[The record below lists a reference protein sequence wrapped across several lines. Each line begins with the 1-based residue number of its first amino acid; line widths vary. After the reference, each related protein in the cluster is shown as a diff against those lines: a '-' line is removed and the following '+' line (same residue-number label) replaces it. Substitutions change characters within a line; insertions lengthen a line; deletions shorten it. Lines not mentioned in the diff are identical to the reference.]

1 MTASILP
8 TSTATRQVG
17 IRQRSLRRH
26 CRMGR
31 ATELVF
37 ILATGAMVMLGGQ
50 AEAQDR
56 TWDAGGATTNWLT
69 LNNWAGGGAGRVP
82 DTVGETALITGGG
95 GALQPVIGAG
105 DSVTVGGTNISGG
118 SLTVAGTL
126 TSPVTVSGTGVLS
139 ISSGGAVVGAVTAGG
154 AGGSNAGTITGNL
167 TATAGGFTNQGVV
180 TGTTTLNGPTSLFLA
195 TGTNLSDTQQVTV
208 NQGTLDVNASDTIGS
223 LAGTGG
229 QVDIAAGQTLTAG
242 GDNTSTQYDGGIIG
256 DGTFTKAGTG
266 TLTLTGATSVA
277 STSIS
282 AGTLAVT
289 GAGTIVGNISGAAAG
304 TLSTDGGALSSS
316 TNIAGDITLEITG
329 DETVGN
335 LFGFFGDIE
344 VDNSADLT
352 LTSGTYDVGGTI
364 TGDGGITVDGATVQ
378 FNGADKAYTGETNVV
393 SGGLTLTSGI
403 ASTDVNVSGGSLTA
417 TNGALAAGTTLD
429 ISGTGSVN
437 IDDDDTV
444 ASVTQSGGTL
454 GGDSTL
460 TVTGAL
466 GQSGGEIASGVTV
479 NVAGAKTLEGG
490 TIAGTLG
497 GAGLTTVQTGTTLL
511 TGTING
517 GAVTVTSTL
526 NVDGGS
532 LGANLTLSGGEL
544 TAVGTSTLSP
554 TNISLASGTSNT
566 IGAVNGETL
575 TLGPGA
581 LNFGANTLTTFGS
594 ATNDG
599 TVVLDATFATVSSN
613 SDVTVAGGTLQLGGL
628 NVLTSAG
635 GLLTDRNTT
644 VEAGA
649 TLDLAG
655 NLHAIA
661 NLAGGG
667 TITNSGGAA
676 TVLTLESNLDTE
688 ISGVIE
694 DGVGGM
700 SLTKTLG
707 GTTTLSGANT
717 YTGATTVSAGTLA
730 LEGGAAIADTSAVQ
744 IDAGATLTSTT
755 DNETVGTLSADAGG
769 TLDIGGTLFTTASG
783 TDSEFAGTLLGG
795 DTSGLFK
802 DGSGVLT
809 FSGDGSGFTGTMGAS
824 AGEIVLASGATLA
837 ANAVGAIAGATFTT
851 EGGALTGA
859 DVGVIAEG
867 TINFNGDET
876 VAFLTNNAFNGPGTG
891 TINING
897 AGTVLTLAGGT
908 LASAHSGEINGTGA
922 LATIG
927 GTHTL
932 SGDIAIG
939 GGVDVGTGST
949 LVLGG
954 NNSFGAD
961 ITVSGT
967 LRLESDGAAGGAAGQ
982 IVTQGSVID
991 YADGVNSAT
1000 PIEIASNTTQVQ
1012 VTTGSA
1018 EQSGVISEDAAGR
1031 PLEKIGA
1038 GELVLSAANTF
1049 TGDMTV
1055 SGGTLS
1061 LSGGSALAD
1070 SVDLILADG
1079 TTVNVQTSEVV
1090 GSVASATGGTVAL
1103 GANTLTLSGAVSTS
1117 FAGNVT
1123 GGNFSAFLTNSG
1135 NTITMTG
1142 DSTMTGTM
1150 GTTGGTMI
1158 MAAGAT
1164 TAAIAVG
1171 GTGATG
1177 VFTTNGGA
1185 LAGNAQLV
1193 NLSTA
1198 TININGSETIG
1209 SISQSSGGT
1218 INVAGGA
1225 TLTVNGT
1232 TNAFNATGASSI
1244 GNDILGAGTLNV
1256 TGGTTTVQAG
1266 GNVATATT
1274 IGAGGT
1280 VVNNGAMAGVSNA
1293 GSITNNGVAGAL
1305 TNTGAGT
1312 GSNTGTLASL
1322 THSSTALFNNAGAI
1336 TGNVT
1341 VNSGTVTL
1349 SGASNIGDASTVT
1362 VTGGILNAGVAD
1374 TIGGLVAN
1382 GGTTNVS
1389 AVLTMGELS
1398 GTAGSIAMTGTG
1410 GLIVGDSD
1418 LVNSSFG
1425 GVISGTGALEKV
1437 GTDTL
1442 TLTGANS
1449 FSGTTTVSGGTLALT
1464 GSGSLDSASL
1474 VISAAGSVT
1483 SDGGAFDSAMV
1494 VTNNGLPAALAA
1506 PFGLMLTGGG
1516 DETIAEMDGNGTTD
1530 LSSGSV
1536 LSLTSGTSD
1545 IAGVISG
1552 DGGLTVTGSS
1562 ITNLTAVNTYTGETV
1577 VNSGGA
1583 LNLNGVGA
1591 IASAV
1596 VTISGNGALTTD
1608 GDGIADTAAVS
1619 VAGANGILRVNGTET
1634 IGSLTQNGGF
1644 VNGTSTLTTTS
1655 FAQTG
1660 GTTSGTVTVST
1671 GTFSQNGG
1679 TIGTGTTVTQ
1689 SGGATMSG
1697 GSVAGVLTGAGT
1709 VTVQTG
1715 TTTVTGTIASTNVT
1729 VASGEL
1735 SLDGGEGL
1743 TTATDL
1749 TVNGG
1754 LVDVNIDEAI
1764 ATLNGSGGT
1773 VDVDAANTLTLGEA
1787 TLDTATYAG
1796 NVTGAGDLI
1805 KLGTN
1810 TQVFSGVN
1818 GLTGTVDV
1826 NAGTLRITG
1835 TIAATDLE
1843 TAAAGTLE
1851 TDGSALVSGAVVT
1864 NAGTFR
1870 ITAGTETI
1878 NAVNGAGTV
1887 DLATGNL
1894 TLAGAN
1900 SAISGAITG
1909 SGTLTVNAAAD
1920 GDATGGATL
1929 VLSGDSNTFT
1939 GTTQVTDGTLQVT
1952 ATGNLGGAVNVATLG
1967 LVQLQGGTLGG
1978 TLTNTGGEVQA
1989 RGTISGNVVNNNVG
2003 VGGGADEGIFATTG
2017 DLTFTPGATRTF
2029 TNAGTVTVTA
2039 GSILGLGS
2047 YTNQSGGLTTVSGG
2061 RTLQATTVT
2070 NDAGAVMALDGGTV
2084 DGSLTNNGTL
2094 QSNGTST
2101 ITGNLSNGGT
2111 VDLQDGAT
2119 DDVLTVNGGVSGTGS
2134 YQLDLNLSDGT
2145 SDRVAGTLATASTIN
2160 LDFTITGNGYIGSA
2174 ITVFSGAA
2182 GGAAVTGSSA
2192 LPVGGSIIY
2201 TLDQVGSDIQ
2211 VRSQVN
2217 PAVGGVAAS
2226 ASMTQALIGTIVNRP
2241 TSPFVS
2247 GLAAEEGCS
2256 QGGYFRATGGRAT
2269 VAGQSSSNGFTTN
2282 NSISSDFYGV
2292 QGGYDVGCFD
2302 GRFFDG
2308 WDGAAGVMLGYNA
2321 GSTDQSL
2328 FSDPTQPG
2336 LTTGLLGTDFTQNY
2350 IGLYVAGAKDRLS
2363 ADLQL
2368 RYDDASFDLS
2378 ETTLVGLPVGLDG
2391 LSYSTKATTIG
2402 TRVSYRMDVN
2412 EEKGINFVPTAGFN
2426 LTHVSGDT
2434 LTLSGGETLELEAFT
2449 SVVGFVGGALA
2460 RTFIAED
2467 GGSATTAFVSGNYYQ
2482 DFGGDRGA
2490 LFDTDGDGLN
2500 PEPVSV
2506 ASIGGFGEF
2515 SLGLNYVKILDA
2527 GTAAGA
2533 KQLNASIRGDLRIG
2547 ENVSDAYSVTAQ
2559 VRLSF

>member
-1 MTASILP
+1 MSASTLP
-8 TSTATRQVG
+8 AVTVFQVG

-26 CRMGR
+26 CRLGR

-37 ILATGAMVMLGGQ
+37 ILATGLTLSLGGQ
-50 AEAQDR
+50 AEAQER
-56 TWDAGGATTNWLT
+56 TWDAGAGTTNWLT

-82 DTVGETALITGGG
+82 DSVGETASITGTG
-95 GALQPVIGAG
+95 GANQPVIGLA
-105 DSVTVGGTNISGG
+105 DSVTVGGTTVSGG

-126 TSPVTVSGTGVLS
+126 TSPVTVSGPATLTNDGTIVGNVS
-139 ISSGGAVVGAVTAGG
+139 TSSALAVVNN
-154 AGGSNAGTITGNL
+154 NATLTGNL
-167 TATAGGFTNQGVV
+167 TLGGGTASNAGSIS
-180 TGTTTLNGPTSLFLA
+180 GTTTVSTGTLNLN
-195 TGTNLSDTQQVTV
+195 TGTNLSDSEALIVTSGTV
-208 NQGTLDVNASDTIGS
+208 NVNASDTVGN
-223 LAGTGG
+223 LQGNGGTVDIDAG
-229 QVDIAAGQTLTAG
+229 QVLTAG
-242 GDNTSTQYDGGIIG
+242 GNDVSGVFAGAVTG
-256 DGTFTKAGTG
+256 DGTLTKTGTG
-266 TLTLTGATSVA
+266 TLTLTGDNTVA
-277 STSIS
+277 VVSIS
-282 AGTLAVT
+282 EGTVAVT
-289 GAGTIVGNISGAAAG
+289 GAGTLSGVITGDAAG
-304 TLSTDGGALSSS
+304 ALSTDGGALSSTAS
-316 TNIAGDITLEITG
+316 LTGGITLLITG
-329 DETVGN
+329 DEEVSS
-335 LFGFFGDIE
+335 LFGFSGDIG
-344 VDNSADLT
+344 VNNAADLS
-352 LTSGTYDVGGTI
+352 LTGGTYNLGGDI
-364 TGDGGITVDGATVQ
+364 TGDGSITVDGATATFTGGV
-378 FNGADKAYTGETNVV
+378 KAYTGATNVT
-393 SGGLTLTSGI
+393 GGELILARGI
-403 ASTDVNVSGGSLTA
+403 DSTDVNVSGGALRT
-417 TNGALAAGTTLD
+417 TGDALAAGTALD

-454 GGDSTL
+454 EGDSTL
-460 TVTGAL
+460 TVTGTL

-479 NVAGAKTLEGG
+479 NVAGDKTLEGG

-497 GAGLTTVQTGTTLL
+497 GAGATTVQTGTTTV
-511 TGTING
+511 TGTI
-517 GAVTVTSTL
+517 
-526 NVDGGS
+526 
-532 LGANLTLSGGEL
+532 E
-544 TAVGTSTLSP
+544 
-554 TNISLASGTSNT
+554 
-566 IGAVNGETL
+566 
-575 TLGPGA
+575 
-581 LNFGANTLTTFGS
+581 
-594 ATNDG
+594 
-599 TVVLDATFATVSSN
+599 
-613 SDVTVAGGTLQLGGL
+613 SDVTVANGGTLRLGSSTA
-628 NVLTSAG
+628 VS
-635 GLLTDRNTT
+635 
-644 VEAGA
+644 
-649 TLDLAG
+649 
-655 NLHAIA
+655 
-661 NLAGGG
+661 G
-667 TITNSGGAA
+667 TITTTGSVVSYADGVNEASAVVLNSDDTQLEVLVGEAAEQSGVISETGGARPLEKIGAGTLTLSGTNTYTGATTISEGTLILSGGAA
-676 TVLTLESNLDTE
+676 IADGGALEVASGATLQVDDAETAGSLAGAGDVTLNAGLT
-688 ISGVIE
+688 
-694 DGVGGM
+694 VGGDNT
-700 SLTKTLG
+700 STTFSGDASGAGGLTKD
-707 GTTTLSGANT
+707 GTGTMTLSGTNT
-717 YTGATTVSAGTLA
+717 YTGATTVSGGTLA
-730 LEGGAAIADTSAVQ
+730 LEGGAAIDDSSAVQ
-744 IDAGATLTSTT
+744 IDAGATLESTT
-755 DNETVGTLSADAGG
+755 DNENVGTLSADSGG

-795 DTSGLFK
+795 ESSGLFK
-802 DGSGVLT
+802 DGAGVLT

-851 EGGALTGA
+851 EGGVLTGA

-876 VAFLTNNAFNGPGTG
+876 VAFLTNNSFNGPGTG

-908 LASAHSGEINGTGA
+908 LTSAHSGEINGTGA
-922 LATIG
+922 LATTG

-932 SGDIAIG
+932 SGDIDID

-967 LRLESDGAAGGAAGQ
+967 LRLESDTAAGGAAGQ

-1079 TTVNVQTSEVV
+1079 TTVNVQSSEVV

-1123 GGNFSAFLTNSG
+1123 GGNFSAFVTNFG

-1209 SISQSSGGT
+1209 SISQTSGGT

-1293 GSITNNGVAGAL
+1293 GSITNNGTAGAL
-1305 TNTGAGT
+1305 TNTGAGS

-1322 THSSTALFNNAGAI
+1322 THSSSALFTNTGAI

-1341 VNSGTVTL
+1341 VNAGTVTL

-1374 TIGGLVAN
+1374 TIGELVAN

-1389 AVLTMGELS
+1389 AALTMGELS
-1398 GTAGSIAMTGTG
+1398 GTAGSIVTTGTG
-1410 GLIVGDSD
+1410 ALIVGDSD
-1418 LVNSSFG
+1418 AVDSSFG
-1425 GVISGTGALEKV
+1425 GVISGAGTLQKV

-1442 TLTGANS
+1442 TLTGVNTL
-1449 FSGTTTVSGGTLALT
+1449 SGGVTVSNGTLALT
-1464 GSGSLDSASL
+1464 GSGGLANGAITID
-1474 VISAAGSVT
+1474 AAGSLT
-1483 SDGGAFDSAMV
+1483 TDGGAFGSAV
-1494 VTNNGLPAALAA
+1494 TITNNGLPAALVA

-1516 DETIAEMDGNGTTD
+1516 DETIASMSGNGTTN

-1536 LSLTSGTSD
+1536 LTLSSGTSD

-1552 DGGLTVTGSS
+1552 AGGLTVTGTST
-1562 ITNLTAVNTYTGETV
+1562 TNLTAANTYTGPTV
-1577 VNSGGA
+1577 VSGGA
-1583 LNLNGVGA
+1583 LNLNGAGA
-1591 IASAV
+1591 IASTV

-1608 GDGIADTAAVS
+1608 GDGISDTAAVS
-1619 VAGANGILRVNGTET
+1619 VAGANGTLRVDGTDT
-1634 IGSLTQNGGF
+1634 IGSLTQTGGF
-1644 VNGTSTLTTTS
+1644 VNGTSTLTTNS

-1660 GTTSGTVTVST
+1660 GTTSGTVTVAT
-1671 GTFSQNGG
+1671 GTFTQNGG

-1689 SGGATMSG
+1689 STSATLSG
-1697 GSVAGVLTGAGT
+1697 GTVAGTLAGAGA

-1715 TTTVTGTIASTNVT
+1715 TTTVTGTITSTNVT

-1735 SLDGGEGL
+1735 SLDSGAGL
-1743 TTATDL
+1743 TTTTDL

-1764 ATLNGSGGT
+1764 ATLSGTGGS
-1773 VDVDAANTLTLGEA
+1773 VDIDAANTLTLGEA

-1805 KLGTN
+1805 KLGTS
-1810 TQVFSGVN
+1810 TQVFSGAN
-1818 GLTGTVDV
+1818 GLTGAVDV
-1826 NAGTLRITG
+1826 NGGTLRITG

-1851 TDGSALVSGAVVT
+1851 TDGAALVNTAVVT
-1864 NAGTFR
+1864 NAGTLR

-1878 NAVNGAGTV
+1878 ASVNGAGGI
-1887 DLATGNL
+1887 DLNNGNL

-1900 SAISGAITG
+1900 STISGAITG

-1920 GDATGGATL
+1920 GNAAGGAT
-1929 VLSGDSNTFT
+1929 VILSGDSSAYT
-1939 GTTQVTDGTLQVT
+1939 GTSQVTEGTLRVT
-1952 ATGNLGGAVNVATLG
+1952 ATGNLGGPVNVTTLG
-1967 LVQLQGGTLGG
+1967 LFQLEGGILSAS
-1978 TLTNTGGEVQA
+1978 LTNTGGQVEA
-1989 RGTISGNVVNNNVG
+1989 RGTIEGDVTNSNVG
-2003 VGGGADEGIFATTG
+2003 AGGGGDEGVFTTTG
-2017 DLTFTPGATRTF
+2017 DVTFGPAATRTF
-2029 TNAGTVTVTA
+2029 TNSGTVNVSA

-2047 YTNQSGGLTTVSGG
+2047 YTNQSGGLTTVESG

-2070 NDAGAVMALDGGTV
+2070 NDAGALMALNSGTV
-2084 DGSLTNNGTL
+2084 AGNLVNNGTL
-2094 QSNGTST
+2094 QSDGSSV
-2101 ITGNLSNGGT
+2101 ITGNLTNGGS
-2111 VDLQDGAT
+2111 VDLDDGVT
-2119 DDVLTVNGGVSGTGS
+2119 GDLLTVNGGISGSGT
-2134 YQLDLNLSDGT
+2134 YLLDLNLNNGT
-2145 SDRVAGTLATASTIN
+2145 SDRVAGTLNTASDVN
-2160 LDFTITGNGYIGSA
+2160 LVFNRTGAGYIGA
-2174 ITVFSGAA
+2174 AVTVFSGAA
-2182 GGAAVTGSSA
+2182 AGASVTGSAA

-2201 TLDQVGSDIQ
+2201 SLDQVGSDIVVQ
-2211 VRSQVN
+2211 SQVN

-2269 VAGQSSSNGFTTN
+2269 VAGESSSNGFTTN

-2308 WDGAAGVMLGYNA
+2308 WDGAAGLMLGYNA

-2328 FSDPTQPG
+2328 FSDPTRPT

-2368 RYDDASFDLS
+2368 RYDDTSFDLD
-2378 ETTLVGLPVGLDG
+2378 EVTLIGAPVGLDG

-2402 TRVSYRMDVN
+2402 TRISYRMDVN

-2434 LTLSGGETLELEAFT
+2434 LTLAGGETLEIEAFT

-2490 LFDTDGDGLN
+2490 LFDIDGDGVDPQN
-2500 PEPVSV
+2500 VSV
-2506 ASIGGFGEF
+2506 ASIGGFGEL
-2515 SLGLNYVKILDA
+2515 SLGVNYVKVLDA

-2533 KQLNASIRGDLRIG
+2533 KQLNASIRGDVRVG
-2547 ENVSDAYSVTAQ
+2547 ENVRDAYSLTAQ